1 MEKDWLGGLLL
12 PVGLWLLL
20 SAGTPSHLHHR
31 LASAALIASAI
42 ATLAFVVFGFAL
54 AFGGGEP
61 SLGIGAPPARWIFAG
76 LSGFFLDG
84 ATNLEGLR
92 AFVRFWPL
100 SAAGAVLVA
109 RVLGQQARVL
119 TLTVFTIVVTG
130 VILPI
135 VMCWMWGGGW
145 LHTLG
150 THAGLGRGTVD
161 LGHLAAI
168 GIAVGAF
175 GVVWLDS
182 LPRREPALHESHLP
196 AVHLP
201 VRAVAGV
208 LLVLASG
215 PALAGAF
222 APEAP
227 ELPMGQ
233 FVSSSVAASI
243 AILTAG
249 GYTIFTMRRPD
260 VLSVSRAAVAAVLA
274 TSSGGALLPMSV
286 VAALGIICGL
296 LATIGYYAV
305 HERLRWQD
313 DGAVVTSVFVPAAVG
328 LLATGMFANGA
339 FGVSGLLSHS
349 AGLEAGQLLAQAI
362 GLVAIALF
370 AMGMSKTTLALM
382 RRARIALLIPAE
394 SAYSPSPEPQP
405 ARSSVV
411 VASAEFAD
419 AAQAMSL
426 AYASVSE
433 ATDRASADQPAM
445 AKDSAAI
452 AETTPATGEGSA
464 RRWLT
469 RFRRRNEAPPA
480 PKQPRKVAYPYRV
493 GGRPLSIRPPSA
505 SAKDAEDETSAAS
518 LGDRD

>member
-1 MEKDWLGGLLL
+1 MEKDWVGGLLL

-20 SAGTPSHLHHR
+20 SAGMPSHLYHR
-31 LASAALIASAI
+31 LASATLIASAI
-42 ATLAFVVFGFAL
+42 ATLAFIVFGFAL
-54 AFGGGEP
+54 AFGGEEL
-61 SLGIGAPPARWIFAG
+61 SLSIGAPPERWTFAG

-100 SAAGAVLVA
+100 IATGAMLVA
-109 RVLGQQARVL
+109 RVLGQQARIV

-130 VILPI
+130 IILPL
-135 VMCWMWGGGW
+135 VMCWMWGRGW

-150 THAGLGRGTVD
+150 THVGLGQGTVD
-161 LGHLAAI
+161 LGHLATT

-175 GVVWLDS
+175 GVVWLHS
-182 LPRREPALHESHLP
+182 LPRRESARRESHLP
-196 AVHLP
+196 AAHLP
-201 VRAVAGV
+201 VRAVAGA
-208 LLVLASG
+208 LLVLVSV
-215 PALAGAF
+215 PAFADAF

-260 VLSVSRAAVAAVLA
+260 VLSASRAAVAAVLA
-274 TSSGGALLPMSV
+274 TSSGGALLPMPV
-286 VAALGIICGL
+286 IAALGIICGL

-305 HERLRWQD
+305 NERLRWQD
-313 DGAVVTSVFVPAAVG
+313 DSAMVTSVFVPAAIG
-328 LLATGMFANGA
+328 LLATGMFANGT
-339 FGVSGLLSHS
+339 FGVSGMLSHS
-349 AGLEAGQLLAQAI
+349 AGFKADQLLAQAV

-394 SAYSPSPEPQP
+394 TAHSHPPKPQP

-419 AAQAMSL
+419 AAQAISL
-426 AYASVSE
+426 AYASASE
-433 ATDRASADQPAM
+433 APHLASADRPAT
-445 AKDSAAI
+445 AKDSVAI
-452 AETTPATGEGSA
+452 EETAPATGEGSA
-464 RRWLT
+464 RRWLA
-469 RFRRRNEAPPA
+469 RFRRRNEAPPT

-505 SAKDAEDETSAAS
+505 SAKDAEDENSAAS
-518 LGDRD
+518 LNNRD